1 MAVKGCQACKLVLVI
16 LQEYRRSRLAP
27 RRQPWAPALHIQGR
41 LCGIFAHRG
50 QKPQLTD
57 GTIRNLVLIAVEHV
71 ATMVQLITEE
81 HVPTNLNDQRY
92 ICPVGFPVSS
102 KEKVVHASS
111 GLELCA
117 EVHPAN
123 SCWFCLCLQLHS
135 RFFWPWTGKIFA
147 TAKLKVKWHWLE
159 MCFLFGPN

>member
-81 HVPTNLNDQRY
+81 HMPTNLNDQRY
-92 ICPVGFPVSS
+92 IRPVGFPVSS

-111 GLELCA
+111 GLELYA
-117 EVHPAN
+117 KVHPAN